1 MTELRQRMLD
11 AMVLR
16 GFAKRTQ
23 GSYVDAVRALAKYY
37 RCGPDQLSDEQVQAY
52 LLHLLQERG
61 LARSSVNQAACAAR
75 FLYCEVL
82 GQTARRPQ
90 IPLGR
95 REQRLPELLTRAEVA
110 ALLGAASSPKARTL
124 LMTAYASGL
133 RVSELCALRGRDIES
148 APDRMCIRV
157 VQGKGRR
164 DRFSL
169 LTPDLLEAL
178 RLYWRTCRRGAGGD
192 GWLFAAASDPARPLD
207 SSSAQRFYYQAH
219 DAAGL
224 TKKGGIHTL
233 RHCFATHLL
242 EAGVDLHSISQWMG
256 HNHLNTTARY
266 LRMASP
272 GYSAGAD
279 ALSLL
284 SQLRTSAPTPAPA
297 SAPPAPA
304 TRRPAAM
311 TARRKKP
318 TPAPAA
324 VTAKA
329 RSKRSATART

>member
-1 MTELRQRMLD
+1 MFPGSKETIMTELRQRMLN
-11 AMVLR
+11 AMMLR

-23 GSYVDAVRALAKYY
+23 ESYVDAVAALAKHH
-37 RCGPDQLSDEQVQAY
+37 RRSPDQLSDEQVQAY
-52 LLHLLQERG
+52 LLHLLQERH

-82 GQTARRPQ
+82 GQAERRPQ

-110 ALLGAASSPKARTL
+110 ALLDAASGLKARTL

-148 APDRMCIRV
+148 APERMCIRV
-157 VQGKGRR
+157 VQGKGGR

-178 RLYWRTCRRGAGGD
+178 RLYWRTCRRGANGD
-192 GWLFAAASDPARPLD
+192 GWLFTAAQDPTRPLD
-207 SSSAQRFYYQAH
+207 SSSAQRFYYQAR
-219 DAAGL
+219 DAAGI

-233 RHCFATHLL
+233 RHGFATHLL
-242 EAGVDLHSISQWMG
+242 EAGVDLHSISQWLG

-284 SQLRTSAPTPAPA
+284 SQLRTPPRPPEPRSAAK
-297 SAPPAPA
+297 
-304 TRRPAAM
+304 
-311 TARRKKP
+311 RKKP
-318 TPAPAA
+318 APL
-324 VTAKA
+324 K
-329 RSKRSATART
+329 SATTTTS